1 MSFPFELDISPLTGS
16 EVNAEESKYDL
27 VSVVTHIGR
36 IADSGHYICWSRD
49 PKFKG
54 KDFVSASKCHFFN
67 HRPLVEV

>member
-16 EVNAEESKYDL
+16 EVSAEESKYDL

-54 KDFVSASKCHFFN
+54 KDLNPLANVIIFN